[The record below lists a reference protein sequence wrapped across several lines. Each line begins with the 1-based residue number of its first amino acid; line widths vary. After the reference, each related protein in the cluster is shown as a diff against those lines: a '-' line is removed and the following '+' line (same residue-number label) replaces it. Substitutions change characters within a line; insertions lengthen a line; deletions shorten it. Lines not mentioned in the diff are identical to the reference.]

1 MRQSFSEYFYFLN
14 ELSNKVIMKIEAW
27 EKAALG
33 FLRKERVRNRLRE
46 WESNLTREIM

>member
-14 ELSNKVIMKIEAW
+14 ELSNKVVMKIEAW

-33 FLRKERVRNRLRE
+33 FLRKEREEKIHALNSLWLDV
-46 WESNLTREIM
+46 T